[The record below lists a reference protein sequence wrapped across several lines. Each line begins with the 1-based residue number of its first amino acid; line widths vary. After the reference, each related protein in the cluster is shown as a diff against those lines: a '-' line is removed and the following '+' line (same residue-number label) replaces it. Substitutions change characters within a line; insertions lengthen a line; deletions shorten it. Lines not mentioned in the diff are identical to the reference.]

1 MSHDTRPREV
11 NRALRFTLLGVAVI
25 VLTNVLLELN
35 RSHYGR
41 FVGLC
46 LIAFCIWF
54 YSTEIEAHWAR
65 KLNRALR
72 FTLLGLVLIGAF
84 VLSRRRRGRWPRPPL
99 GFGARRRSPSTA

>member
-1 MSHDTRPREV
+1 M

-46 LIAFCIWF
+46 VIAFCIWF
-54 YSTEIEAHWAR
+54 YSTRLGRSAV
-65 KLNRALR
+65 NRTPALL
-72 FTLLGLVLIGAF
+72 FLLFLVLAVGIAF
-84 VLSRRRRGRWPRPPL
+84 ATLIRL
-99 GFGARRRSPSTA
+99 G